1 MIKRALGIAL
11 LAGIVAGPAAAQQ
24 ASAGVSPFVMNTL
37 FVVFCG
43 VLVMWM
49 TAGFTMV
56 EVGYVQKK
64 SVVAQCAKN
73 IGLFAIASTAFILS
87 GYGMMFPNGAWIMPG
102 VLGYDGI
109 IEVTDV
115 VGFGSEFTGR
125 GHADAADIFFQSMF
139 CVAIASIVSGTVAER
154 MKLAPFFIFTAIFTA
169 VIYPIQASWTWGGG
183 FLASEFGFKDLAGS
197 TVIHVVGGTAALLGA
212 IIVGARK
219 GRFVGGKAV
228 TLGSASLPLATIGT
242 LILWMG
248 WYGFNAGSYLSFSSD
263 ADAANV
269 ARIFLN
275 TNLAAAGGVI
285 SAAFISFFKENRF
298 DLSFML
304 NGALGGLVA
313 ITAEPLFPTPLMAF
327 AIGIGAGFILFFA
340 IQLLED
346 LRIDDVV
353 GAIPVHLFCG
363 VWGTIAVAFT
373 NSDATIFGQL
383 ASIVIV
389 IAYVA
394 STTGFVWYLL
404 HKSIGLRVTSEN
416 ENVGLDQS
424 SLVVATEHGS

>member
-1 MIKRALGIAL
+1 MIKRILG
-11 LAGIVAGPAAAQQ
+11 LAVVASMLAGPAAAQQ

-49 TAGFTMV
+49 TAGFAMV
-56 EVGYVQKK
+56 EAGYVQAK

-73 IGLFAIASTAFILS
+73 IGLFAIASTAFIFT
-87 GYGMMFPNGAWIMPG
+87 GYGIMFPGNEWILPG
-102 VLGYDGI
+102 VMGYNGI
-109 IEVTDV
+109 IEINDV
-115 VGFGSEFTGR
+115 VDASSAFTGR

-154 MKLAPFFIFTAIFTA
+154 MKLAPFFVFTALFTA

-183 FLASEFGFKDLAGS
+183 FLASDFGFKDLAGS

-212 IIVGARK
+212 IVVGARK
-219 GRFVGGKAV
+219 GRFVDGKTV
-228 TLGSASLPLATIGT
+228 PLGNASLPLATVGT

-248 WYGFNAGSYLSFSSD
+248 WYGFNAGSYLSFSTD
-263 ADAANV
+263 ADASNV

-275 TNLAAAGGVI
+275 TNMAAAGAVI
-285 SAAFISFFKENRF
+285 AAAFISFFKQNRF

-327 AIGIGAGFILFFA
+327 SIGIGAGFILFFA
-340 IQLLED
+340 IQILED
-346 LRIDDVV
+346 MKIDDVV

-363 VWGTIAVAFT
+363 IWGTIAVAFT
-373 NSDATIFGQL
+373 NPDATIVGQL
-383 ASIVIV
+383 ASVAIV

-394 STTGFVWYLL
+394 SATGFVWYVL
-404 HKSIGLRVTSEN
+404 HKSVGLRVTDEDQDL
-416 ENVGLDQS
+416 GLDES
-424 SLVVATEHGS
+424 SLVVGT

>member
-1 MIKRALGIAL
+1 MIKRVLGLALV
-11 LAGIVAGPAAAQQ
+11 AGMFAGPAFAQQ
-24 ASAGVSPFVMNTL
+24 AAPGVSPYVINTL

-49 TAGFTMV
+49 TAGFAMV
-56 EVGYVQKK
+56 EAGYVQKK

-73 IGLFAIASTAFILS
+73 IGLFAIASTAFILT

-102 VLGYDGI
+102 VLGYDGV
-109 IEVTDV
+109 IEITGV
-115 VGFGSEFTGR
+115 VDYGTEFTGR

-154 MKLAPFFIFTAIFTA
+154 MKLAPFFIFTAVFTA
-169 VIYPIQASWTWGGG
+169 VIYPVQASWTWGGG
-183 FLASEFGFKDLAGS
+183 FLASDFGFKDLAGS
-197 TVIHVVGGTAALLGA
+197 TVIHVVGGTAALIGA
-212 IIVGARK
+212 IVVGARN
-219 GRFVGGKAV
+219 GRFVDGKTVA
-228 TLGSASLPLATIGT
+228 LGNASLPLATIGT

-263 ADAANV
+263 ADASNV

-275 TNLAAAGGVI
+275 TNLSAAGGVI
-285 SAAFISFFKENRF
+285 AAAFISFFKQNRF

-327 AIGIGAGFILFFA
+327 AIGIGSGFILFFA

-346 LRIDDVV
+346 LKIDDVV

-373 NSDATIFGQL
+373 NPDATIFGQL
-383 ASIVIV
+383 VSVVIV
-389 IAYVA
+389 IGYVTVA
-394 STTGFVWYLL
+394 TGFVWYLL
-404 HKSIGLRVTSEN
+404 HKSIGLRVTTET
-416 ENVGLDQS
+416 EETGLDES
-424 SLVVATEHGS
+424 SLVVGT